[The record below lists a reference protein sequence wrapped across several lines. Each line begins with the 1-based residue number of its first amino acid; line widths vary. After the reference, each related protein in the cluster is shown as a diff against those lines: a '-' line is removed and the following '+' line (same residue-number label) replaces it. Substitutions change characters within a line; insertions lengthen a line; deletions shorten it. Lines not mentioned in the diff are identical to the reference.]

1 MIACACVATPPKSGR
16 PEKWQATW
24 PHAKGTPTGS
34 GFTDYTRTWVHQ
46 ERRTHMIAESMGK
59 HRADE
64 QPSAK
69 EEVRGIGAEERGVR
83 ELDGDSGPGIT
94 L

>member
-1 MIACACVATPPKSGR
+1 
-16 PEKWQATW
+16 
-24 PHAKGTPTGS
+24 
-34 GFTDYTRTWVHQ
+34 
-46 ERRTHMIAESMGK
+46 MIAESMGK